1 MRDAPLHLA
10 EYKVLRAK
18 TARESDRRA
27 WIRAYSAGGRGG
39 GGWVPLAGGGASTEC
54 RVLSAEPRAEEPSS
68 QGLAKSQEPRAKSR
82 VLRVPPCTYCIIIA
96 RSQEPGARRARS

>member
-27 WIRAYSAGGRGG
+27 WIRAYSAGVGG
-39 GGWVPLAGGGASTEC
+39 VGGGAGSLW
-54 RVLSAEPRAEEPSS
+54 RVVGPVPSAE
-68 QGLAKSQEPRAKSR
+68 
-82 VLRVPPCTYCIIIA
+82 C
-96 RSQEPGARRARS
+96 